1 MFSEHTYITS
11 ILALDLQIDRNERKN
26 NSDTEKE
33 GRKKEIKKYR

>member
-26 NSDTEKE
+26 NSDNSENNSDN
-33 GRKKEIKKYR
+33 R